1 MEDKD
6 PVSKEAENDE
16 HHKHVRSDVL
26 HDFVEKNRIDSRL
39 LEKSE
44 PVKKFEPHSRLD
56 SLDKRKLDRHRHLRM
71 KFIGLEYSVLDPVR
85 NAADQIYR
93 LTQDKEKVQH
103 VPDIGVV

>member
-1 MEDKD
+1 
-6 PVSKEAENDE
+6 
-16 HHKHVRSDVL
+16 
-26 HDFVEKNRIDSRL
+26 
-39 LEKSE
+39 
-44 PVKKFEPHSRLD
+44 
-56 SLDKRKLDRHRHLRM
+56 M